1 MFTKPEIHPPQKSRK
16 QSAEEINGAMTRFPL
31 IVEILGELRKSA
43 FPFPGD
49 DDLLHGCE
57 RAVTSILVE
66 LARIEPAPPGKS
78 SPPEETALNWL
89 NTNSAEHL
97 VNADQLQRMQ
107 QFIERILGS
116 PSNHH

>member
-1 MFTKPEIHPPQKSRK
+1 MI
-16 QSAEEINGAMTRFPL
+16 I
-31 IVEILGELRKSA
+31 EILGELRNSG

-49 DDLLHGCE
+49 EDLMRGCE

-78 SPPEETALNWL
+78 SQPEESALNWL
-89 NTNSAEHL
+89 NTNSTEHL

-116 PSNHH
+116 PKNHH